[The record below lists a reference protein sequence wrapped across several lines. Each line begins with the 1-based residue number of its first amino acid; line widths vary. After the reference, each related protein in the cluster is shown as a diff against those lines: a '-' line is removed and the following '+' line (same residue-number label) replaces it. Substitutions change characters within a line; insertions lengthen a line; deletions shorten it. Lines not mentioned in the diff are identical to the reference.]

1 MNFAAWQDL
10 ARRDAAR
17 AASALIERLQAL
29 TAPQRRAMVSWHPD
43 ATALTAAFA
52 QQAARSGPLAGV
64 PYFAKDLFPV
74 RGVPMHAGSGFL
86 AEVKAAPTEDAAL
99 VTDLADCGAVLAGT
113 AHLHEFAYGLTG
125 DNPHWGNV
133 DIPGWPGRT
142 PGGSSSGSAALVAG
156 DVVPF
161 ALGTDTG
168 GSVRVPAAYCGL
180 FGFRGVPRSRW
191 IADAFPLAPGFDTA
205 GWFTRT
211 ADDLLTVQTALLGA
225 SEATRSPR
233 GLYLGFAG
241 WAEPDPGIAEVVD
254 AAALRLAPAADDAS
268 RAQLIRA
275 FHGSTEAYAT
285 LQSIEAYRSHAE
297 WLDRYRERYGTE
309 VWQRL
314 DRGRQWSEDAHARAL
329 VKQTALRL
337 MWTQFFLTFDYLILP
352 ATPFAAPLPEQRT
365 VANRQRILALTTP
378 ASVGGLPVLS
388 IPVPLP
394 DGLST
399 GLQVVVNH
407 PASPVIGW
415 ILRRLRDEAP

>member
-10 ARRDAAR
+10 ARRDPAQAAR
-17 AASALIERLQAL
+17 SLLQRLEALPAD
-29 TAPQRRAMVSWHPD
+29 QRRAMVSWHPD
-43 ATALTAAFA
+43 AAALTAAFA
-52 QQAARSGPLAGV
+52 RQAASPGPLAGV

-86 AEVKAAPTEDAAL
+86 AEIKAPPTEDGAL
-99 VTDLADCGAVLAGT
+99 VADLTGRGAVLAGT

-133 DIPGWPGRT
+133 EIPGRAGRT

-156 DVVPF
+156 GVVPL

-211 ADDLLTVQTALLGA
+211 AEDLLTVQTALLGA
-225 SEATRSPR
+225 SETARSPR
-233 GLYLGFAG
+233 GLYLGFTG
-241 WAEPDPGIAEVVD
+241 WAEPDPGIAAPVD
-254 AAALRLAPAADDAS
+254 AAGLQLAPAADEAS
-268 RAQLIRA
+268 RAQLIHA
-275 FHGSTEAYAT
+275 FHGSTETYAT
-285 LQSIEAYRSHAE
+285 LQSIEAYHSHAD
-297 WLDRYRERYGTE
+297 WLDRYRERYGAE

-314 DRGRQWSEDAHARAL
+314 DRGRQWSEEAHARAL

-337 MWTQFFLTFDYLILP
+337 MWTQFFLTYDYLVLP

-378 ASVGGLPVLS
+378 ASIGGLPVLS
-388 IPVPLP
+388 VPVPLP

-399 GLQVVVNH
+399 GLQVIVNH

-415 ILRRLRDEAP
+415 LLRRLRDGGR